1 MSSPHFPLL
10 FAENT
15 DTVQRARAYLIH
27 HAPLDNPVAGPGGNP
42 GIMGFTSYGCP
53 VYSAGESRVTETMLI
68 DAQPAVLKWI
78 QKVAL
83 EGEAYKN
90 EAVEVFG
97 DEGGITSVETDS
109 PWGIPEADAA
119 PGNET
124 AQKTDTKADDGV
136 LDGKDSEA
144 QMPEK
149 DGNAIGAKV
158 QADGQ
163 TVQAAKD
170 SAPHD
175 GPIKDDSGKPE
186 CTPTDAV
193 DRSQK
198 TKKTVDLKKVE
209 GLKADMENLKVQ
221 EEELKADMDDL
232 MVPDDFLVPGGAA
245 VVDDMEDLEADLED
259 FKRQEQEFMAGMD
272 DLLE

>member
-1 MSSPHFPLL
+1 LSSPHFPLL

-27 HAPLDNPVAGPGGNP
+27 HTPLDNPVAGPGGNP

-90 EAVEVFG
+90 EVVEVFG
-97 DEGGITSVETDS
+97 DEGGVTSEETDS
-109 PWGIPEADAA
+109 PWGISEADAA
-119 PGNET
+119 PNNEI
-124 AQKTDTKADDGV
+124 AQKTDAKAVDGV
-136 LDGKDSEA
+136 LDGKDGEA
-144 QMPEK
+144 QASEK
-149 DGNAIGAKV
+149 DDSAKSDKV

-163 TVQAAKD
+163 TVRATNSHPSED
-170 SAPHD
+170 S
-175 GPIKDDSGKPE
+175 PIKDDGGKTE
-186 CTPTDAV
+186 CTPTDAI
-193 DRSQK
+193 DGAL
-198 TKKTVDLKKVE
+198 TAKKTGNLKKVA
-209 GLKADMENLKVQ
+209 GLKADMENLKLQ

-245 VVDDMEDLEADLED
+245 VVGDMEDLEADLED